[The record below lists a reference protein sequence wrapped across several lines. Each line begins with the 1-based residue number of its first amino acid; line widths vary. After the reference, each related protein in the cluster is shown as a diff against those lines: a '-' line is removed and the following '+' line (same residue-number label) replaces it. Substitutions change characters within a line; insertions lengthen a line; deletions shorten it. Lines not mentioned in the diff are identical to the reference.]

1 MKRYPT
7 KKDPST
13 PKMKCIVKL
22 GNGKLSTIIAKLSYG
37 NTSKC
42 LLIVRQY
49 IWNKKLF
56 KSLMSQ
62 SKEMNY
68 RQIRMKPILSI

>member
-37 NTSKC
+37 DTSKC

>member
-1 MKRYPT
+1 
-7 KKDPST
+7 
-13 PKMKCIVKL
+13 MKCIVKL

-37 NTSKC
+37 DTSKC

-49 IWNKKLF
+49 IWNKKKLF

-68 RQIRMKPILSI
+68 S